1 MSWYLL
7 FLNKGRSFHL
17 TNIDRHTLGSQDV
30 LNPIDATIVA
40 TDIDSDNHTLTSY
53 AGFFLSDTFRT
64 AAVFFFLIIHK
75 HINSNTQ
82 LKQTSRPGMLI

>member
-1 MSWYLL
+1 M
-7 FLNKGRSFHL
+7 
-17 TNIDRHTLGSQDV
+17 DRHTLGSLDV

-40 TDIDSDNHTLTSY
+40 TNIDSNNHTLTSK
-53 AGFFLSDTFRT
+53 AGFFFFIYFLDTFHI
-64 AAVFFFLIIHK
+64 AVASLFFFLPIIHK